1 MIKCYV
7 GLFNKILDTG
17 VYPEAWTVGLIIPI
31 YKEKGDRTD
40 SNNYRGVTLLSRI
53 GKLFKPTSQ

>member
-17 VYPEAWTVGLIIPI
+17 MYPEAWTVGLIIPI
-31 YKEKGDRTD
+31 YKKKGDRMD
-40 SNNYRGVTLLSRI
+40 SNNYRGVTA
-53 GKLFKPTSQ
+53 KLHWKTLYICIK